1 MRSVYLANRSV
12 ASNAR
17 AFFVFPISFEPSSTR
32 FSDAFEDSTEQP
44 QSEGLFERDGG
55 RIHFFG
61 GMIQPNIN
69 SQQLFQNLMF
79 LFEAK
84 YLRKISL
91 VGIQAI

>member
-1 MRSVYLANRSV
+1 MLVLSS
-12 ASNAR
+12 
-17 AFFVFPISFEPSSTR
+17 SFRYPLSRHQQDFQTLSKI
-32 FSDAFEDSTEQP
+32 QL